1 MIRVNNVSPDRSAR
15 VGLVSNAVN
24 SHQTGPGLCCR
35 TGAGYKESVGEVRI
49 IQTLLLVF
57 RFLMM
62 GYFQG
67 VISQPDIVIFS
78 RTVGTTGSVFIIK
91 IFNISF
97 FIYFSGAL
105 ILYISKY

>member
-1 MIRVNNVSPDRSAR
+1 MIRVESVPPDRFAR

-49 IQTLLLVF
+49 IQTVLLVF

-62 GYFQG
+62 GHFQG

-78 RTVGTTGSVFIIK
+78 RTVGTTGSVII
-91 IFNISF
+91 INLSF
-97 FIYFSGAL
+97 FIYFSWAL
-105 ILYISKY
+105 IL

>member
-49 IQTLLLVF
+49 ILVF

-62 GYFQG
+62 GHFQG
-67 VISQPDIVIFS
+67 VISLPDIVIFS

-91 IFNISF
+91 IFNLSF

-105 ILYISKY
+105 IL